1 MNIYEE
7 DGKRVQSLPE
17 WVNRLVEENK
27 RLRERIRE
35 LEEVE
40 KCVEYAR
47 YLNREKDE

>member
-7 DGKRVQSLPE
+7 DAKRVQSLPE

-35 LEEVE
+35 LEEAE